1 MAAVKS
7 SAEARAAVGGAERGS
22 TEEFR
27 AVQALCEA
35 ATRDARLYTSVP
47 RPQNGQD
54 RDWTQVDGGLWVT
67 RCQCRF
73 VNCNKCPRRQGM
85 DRNDGEGCA
94 REGRVHKDKPLLPP
108 LNCTVSP
115 KLV

>member
-54 RDWTQVDGGLWVT
+54 RDWTQVDGGLWVYILSSF
-67 RCQCRF
+67 RAQMM
-73 VNCNKCPRRQGM
+73 RQQ
-85 DRNDGEGCA
+85 
-94 REGRVHKDKPLLPP
+94 LL
-108 LNCTVSP
+108 LCVYQET
-115 KLV
+115 